1 MLTSEMSSENIKNID
16 NDITGLLAI
25 GNKVANVI
33 KEDNISIICSKS
45 PDYDLIMEIRQATNA
60 NPLFPQN
67 INPGTYYFNITN
79 LPQYLRSP
87 EIIEVVTKKCC
98 ERSNETKSG
107 WDLKSKYK
115 RYPYLVDKESSIGF
129 VEQLV
134 LKLTDELMEVYY
146 KFINEK
152 QLGHK
157 YALIGPTDRFES
169 QEQRIENFINSGRA
183 DRVCSEGAIG
193 PGTEHT
199 VSLILKD
206 NKKSIRTAHVM
217 NGSFPLNRS
226 SQKIPINERWSRMII
241 D

>member
-1 MLTSEMSSENIKNID
+1 MSSENIKDID
-16 NDITGLLAI
+16 NDMTGLLAI
-25 GNKVANVI
+25 GNKVVNII

-45 PDYDLIMEIRQATNA
+45 PDYDLIMEIGKATNT
-60 NPLFPQN
+60 NSLFPQN
-67 INPGTYYFNITN
+67 INPGTYYFNTTN

-98 ERSNETKSG
+98 ERSDETNSG
-107 WDLKSKYK
+107 WNLKQKYK
-115 RYPYLVDKESSIGF
+115 KYPYLADKSSQMGF
-129 VEQLV
+129 VEQLG

-199 VSLILKD
+199 VGILLKE
-206 NKKSIRTAHVM
+206 NKKSIKTAHVM
-217 NGSFPLNRS
+217 NGSFSLNKA
-226 SQKIPINERWSRMII
+226 SQKIPRNERWSRVII